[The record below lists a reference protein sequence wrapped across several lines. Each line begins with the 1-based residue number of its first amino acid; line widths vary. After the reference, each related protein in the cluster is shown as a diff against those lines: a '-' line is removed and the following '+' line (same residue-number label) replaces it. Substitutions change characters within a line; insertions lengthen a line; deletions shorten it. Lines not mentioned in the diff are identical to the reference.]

1 MMQGIIDR
9 RNFTKAGAVLLVLG
23 LGLVAGCHL
32 HAVGRS
38 DQQIANDIQVKIVGD
53 QAIAGQNIQVSVA
66 KGVST
71 LTGTVADPA
80 SRTLADYDSG
90 SVPGVKL
97 VVNDLAVLPAQPVP
111 APASQ
116 ATESAP
122 APATERRP
130 AKATSP
136 VRSGTQQEQTQIAP
150 PTVSQVA
157 PPPAVPQAAAQAE
170 PASPPPPPPAP
181 PKPVVKTVTLP
192 AGTIIPVRITEEL
205 SSKSA
210 QPNDVFHGSIAGNVE
225 YWGVVAIPEGSTV
238 IGRVVDAKDAA
249 HFKGSALLSLEL
261 MEVTVRGEKITL
273 VTENYTKQGEGRGK
287 NTLEKTGGGAAFGS
301 IIGAIAGG
309 GKGAALGGLA
319 GGAAG
324 TGVNAVTRGQQV
336 VFPSETL
343 IDFRLETDM
352 TFKVTISPKASAPA
366 DESREP
372 GLQHR

>member
-1 MMQGIIDR
+1 MIQQIGDR
-9 RNFTKAGAVLLVLG
+9 RNFARAGTVLLVLV
-23 LGLVAGCHL
+23 LGLAAGCRL

-38 DQQIANDIQVKIVGD
+38 DQQIANDIQAKVAGD
-53 QAIAGQNIQVSVA
+53 QAIAGQNIQVNVD
-66 KGVST
+66 KGVVT

-80 SRTLADYDSG
+80 SRMLADYDTG
-90 SVPGVKL
+90 SIPGVKT
-97 VVNDLAVLPAQPVP
+97 VINNLAVQPAQPVP
-111 APASQ
+111 VPASQ
-116 ATESAP
+116 ATESVP

-136 VRSGTQQEQTQIAP
+136 VPGGTHEEQTQIAP

-157 PPPAVPQAAAQAE
+157 PPPAISQAAVQPE
-170 PASPPPPPPAP
+170 PVSPPPPPPAP

-210 QPNDVFHGSIAGNVE
+210 QPNDAFHGSIAGNVE
-225 YWGVVAIPEGSTV
+225 FLGVVAIPEGSSV
-238 IGRVVDAKDAA
+238 IGRVVDARDAA

-261 MEVTVRGEKITL
+261 REVTVRGEKMTL
-273 VTENYTKQGEGRGK
+273 VTDNYSKQGEGRGK

-336 VFPSETL
+336 VIPSETL
-343 IDFRLETDM
+343 IEFRLETDM
-352 TFKVTISPKASAPA
+352 TFKVTIPPPGSAPA
-366 DESREP
+366 NESTEP
-372 GLQHR
+372 VLQRR